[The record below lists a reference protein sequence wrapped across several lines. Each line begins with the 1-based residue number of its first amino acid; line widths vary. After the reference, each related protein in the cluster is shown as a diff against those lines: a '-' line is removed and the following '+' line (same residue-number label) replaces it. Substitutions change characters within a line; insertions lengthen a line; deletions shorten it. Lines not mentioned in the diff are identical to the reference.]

1 MTAYEMASY
10 LDSLPNSGIIE
21 FDLDADTYYVAA
33 SDASYEA
40 VSDSTLRING
50 RTGYG
55 TLALSRSSM
64 LIDADEV
71 RYVRHIEEIPT

>member
-1 MTAYEMASY
+1 MTAYEMVAY
-10 LDSLPNSGIIE
+10 LESLPNGGLVE

-40 VSDSTLRING
+40 VSDSALRING

-64 LIDADEV
+64 LIDAGKV
-71 RYVRHIEEIPT
+71 RYVRHIEEIPS